1 MTKWREYYDSSFLK
15 PEDVGPGGDTYTVT
29 VVDPGAVES
38 EEDKTMKHQ
47 PVVAFAETKAR
58 WGVNVINRLL
68 IEAIFGDEIEN
79 AIGGQ
84 ITLYQTP
91 CEVAGKY
98 KGKPSIRVMGSP
110 DLKAALTVEIKL
122 PKRKPFTREL
132 VPTKPAV
139 AASNP
144 QPERET
150 RRPATHEDFVAE
162 SSSDEVKTQVEPE
175 TSDPRDAAERAAYV
189 ATIVKA
195 MKDGPVSNK
204 ALAEKLSEYGVGR
217 VIDLDDGQLED
228 YTTWHD
234 ELAKAIRAERAER

>member
-15 PEDVGPGGDTYTVT
+15 PEDVAVGGETYTVT

-132 VPTKPAV
+132 VPTKAAV
-139 AASNP
+139 VASNP
-144 QPERET
+144 QPARET
-150 RRPATHEDFVAE
+150 RRPATHEDFAAE
-162 SSSDEVKTQVEPE
+162 PADEVKAKVETE

-189 ATIVKA
+189 ASVVKA

-204 ALAEKLSEYGVGR
+204 ALAEKLAEYGVSL
-217 VIDLDDGQLED
+217 VIDLDDGQLES

>member
-15 PEDVGPGGDTYTVT
+15 PEDVGPGGETYTVT

-189 ATIVKA
+189 AIIVKA